1 MCNVID
7 FYLQVDVGT
16 LAACFTAVQEGT
28 SYCMVQLFQPMDS
41 AGTPLH
47 NEFDCP
53 LLQLTNVFYCVPS
66 DCINMSVSVI
76 HECTNSCVFQHQDR
90 LRRYEREL
98 IADKNAVFFLL
109 YAFLFLP
116 ALVIFLPAVISFML
130 SSIIIFNDYI
140 IIISTDCLLPD
151 PPAAQRA
158 PVVSVTTQ

>member
-76 HECTNSCVFQHQDR
+76 HECTDSCVFQHQDR

-98 IADKNAVFFLL
+98 IADKNAVVFQHDYSNTL
-109 YAFLFLP
+109 Y
-116 ALVIFLPAVISFML
+116 SFNVYCMHF
-130 SSIIIFNDYI
+130 SSY
-140 IIISTDCLLPD
+140 LH
-151 PPAAQRA
+151 
-158 PVVSVTTQ
+158 